1 MEKTLKINTPD
12 GYEIDKEK
20 STFENVVDNFR
31 KEFCERCGS
40 QRCSGQD
47 DELEDCKRF
56 KNLMDNLGKPFD
68 KNHKMGPKSKLP
80 SKYYEDRI
88 EEIKSKREYNE

>member
-80 SKYYEDRI
+80 SKYYKDRI
-88 EEIKSKREYNE
+88 EEIKSKQ